1 MSIISHSFIAYTIGV
16 HLNDHVIITNYAHW
30 ADTLQAVQL
39 TSCARTRALKAVKK
53 GTKASRASIT
63 TVGGRDT
70 PFSARVDTE
79 QIVVCHIWLFPTSV
93 TTVST
98 RFYSHHLAPHKYL
111 QNIMKGAIESDNLVS
126 DTNIKGRQDTF
137 VSHISFNS
145 SIVCNIFV
153 YLNDLK
159 LIKINGMNSLL
170 LLIYNCDI
178 FLLF

>member
-1 MSIISHSFIAYTIGV
+1 MLLVMTFGLPGCENWKLSIISHSFIAYTIGV

-79 QIVVCHIWLFPTSV
+79 QIVVCQILLFPTSV

-98 RFYSHHLAPHKYL
+98 RFFSHHLAPHKYL

-126 DTNIKGRQDTF
+126 DTNINEDRIHLF
-137 VSHISFNS
+137 H
-145 SIVCNIFV
+145 
-153 YLNDLK
+153 
-159 LIKINGMNSLL
+159 
-170 LLIYNCDI
+170 I
-178 FLLF
+178 FLLIPPLFAISLYI